1 MSNTYIWY
9 RVMVQLKSQNGV
21 TEQFSFVFEHYPA
34 AYEILDVAAKK
45 VKHLDDIFLQSITID
60 KVIADVQD
68 NGINLVL

>member
-9 RVMVQLKSQNGV
+9 RVTVQLKSQNGV

-45 VKHLDDIFLQSITID
+45 VKHLDDIFLQSITVD

-68 NGINLVL
+68 KGINLVL